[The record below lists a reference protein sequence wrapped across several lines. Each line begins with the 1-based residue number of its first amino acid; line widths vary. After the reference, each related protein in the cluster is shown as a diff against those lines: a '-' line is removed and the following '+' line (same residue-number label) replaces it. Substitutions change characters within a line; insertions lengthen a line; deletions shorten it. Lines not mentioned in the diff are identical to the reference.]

1 MGVHAERQ
9 GLCVNGDT
17 KIFKTRVL
25 AMTLKSIE
33 LFAGAGGLALGVSLA
48 GFESEAVVEWDRWA
62 CDTMRE
68 NLNVRKNPLMADWP
82 VYELDVRSFDYSTI
96 IGEVDLVAGG
106 PPCQPFSLGGKHQ
119 AASDRRD
126 MFPAAIEAVRKT
138 RPKAFLMENVKG
150 LTRAAFTN
158 YFQYILLQLS
168 FPELTIGRN
177 ETWLEHLARL
187 EREKTSGRC
196 CGPHYN
202 VVRRVVNAADY
213 GIPQRR
219 ERVFIVGFRHDL
231 NVSWSFPEATHSLE
245 ALLYHQWV
253 SGEYWEKHKIKH
265 SERPTPDFKARR
277 KIERLRGEFTHR
289 LERPWATVRD
299 ALSGLP
305 DPQNKAASARYNNH
319 IFQPGARS
327 YAGHTGS
334 PLDMPAK
341 TLKAGDHGVP
351 GGENM
356 MVTPSGETR
365 YFTVRESAR
374 LQTFPD
380 TYVLHGSWTETM
392 RQLGNAVPVLL
403 ARRLAASVAEK
414 LLQAEMN
421 RLAGM
426 DRRAA

>member
-1 MGVHAERQ
+1 
-9 GLCVNGDT
+9 
-17 KIFKTRVL
+17 
-25 AMTLKSIE
+25 MTMKSLE

-48 GFESEAVVEWDRWA
+48 GFESKAVIEWDPWA
-62 CDTMRE
+62 CDTLRE
-68 NLNVRKNPLMADWP
+68 NQSIRQNPLAADWP
-82 VYELDVRSFDYSTI
+82 VYEFDVRSFDFSTI
-96 IGEVDLVAGG
+96 KGEVDLVAGG

-119 AASDRRD
+119 AALDRRD
-126 MFPAAIEAVRKT
+126 MFPAAIDAVRKT

-150 LTRAAFTN
+150 LTRAAFAN
-158 YFQYILLQLS
+158 YLQYILLQLS
-168 FPELTIGRN
+168 FPEFTIDQK

-196 CGPHYN
+196 SDPHYD
-202 VVRRVVNAADY
+202 VVCRVVNAADY

-219 ERVFIVGFRHDL
+219 ERVFIVGFRRDL
-231 NVSWSFPEATHSLE
+231 KVRWSFPEATHSFE
-245 ALLYHQWV
+245 ALLYNQWV
-253 SGEYWEKHKIKH
+253 SGEYWEKHKVKP
-265 SERPTPDFKARR
+265 SERPKPDLITKR
-277 KIERLRGEFTHR
+277 KIERFHDGLLNRTEK
-289 LERPWATVRD
+289 PWATVRD
-299 ALSGLP
+299 ALSDLP
-305 DPQNKAASARYNNH
+305 DPRNKGASARYNNH
-319 IFQPGARS
+319 VFQPGAKS

-334 PLDMPAK
+334 PLDLPAK

-380 TYVLHGSWTETM
+380 TYVLHGSWTEAM

-403 ARRLAASVAEK
+403 ARRLAASMAEK
-414 LLQAEMN
+414 LIQAEMN

-426 DRRAA
+426 AKRAA